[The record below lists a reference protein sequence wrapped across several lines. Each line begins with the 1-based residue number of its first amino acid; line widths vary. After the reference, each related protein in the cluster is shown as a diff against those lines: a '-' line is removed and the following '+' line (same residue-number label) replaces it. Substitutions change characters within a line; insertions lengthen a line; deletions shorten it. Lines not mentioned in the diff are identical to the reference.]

1 MFIFPMKSQL
11 LCPSPAALPTLNP
24 GRMEELGSRAPNILC
39 LFLVG
44 KVFLALSAHPLKI
57 PLPLVPPLG
66 LNHGDM
72 LKSSFGGARIL

>member
-1 MFIFPMKSQL
+1 MLIFPMKSQL
-11 LCPSPAALPTLNP
+11 LCSSPAALPTLNP
-24 GRMEELGSRAPNILC
+24 GRMEELGSGTPNILC

-44 KVFLALSAHPLKI
+44 KGFLALSAHPLVI

-66 LNHGDM
+66 LDHGDM